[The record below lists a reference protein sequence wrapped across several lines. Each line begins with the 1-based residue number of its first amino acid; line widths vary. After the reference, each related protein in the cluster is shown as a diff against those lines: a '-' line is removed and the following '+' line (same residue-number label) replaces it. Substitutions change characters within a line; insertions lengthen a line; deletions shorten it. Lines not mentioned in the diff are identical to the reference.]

1 MISLMPSDTLIAT
14 ENFLFFA
21 FSRLLII
28 WISHFNIFSLI
39 LTILVSFFNFAD
51 KLLGLSV
58 ALD

>member
-1 MISLMPSDTLIAT
+1 MENEPSSP
-14 ENFLFFA
+14 FFA
-21 FSRLLII
+21 FNGLLINRI
-28 WISHFNIFSLI
+28 YPRNVFSFL